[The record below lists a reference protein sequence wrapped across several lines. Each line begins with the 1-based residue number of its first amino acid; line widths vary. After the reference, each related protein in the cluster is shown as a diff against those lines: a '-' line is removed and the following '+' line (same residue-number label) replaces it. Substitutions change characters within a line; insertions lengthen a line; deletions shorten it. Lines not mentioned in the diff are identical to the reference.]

1 MNRYS
6 RDYTAKTNFDL
17 EVIFPGLRSMI
28 FPERMHRIEKIV
40 ERFFTIT
47 LKATS
52 TGAPFVIT
60 GDISAM
66 WLRDSTWQVAPFL
79 KSPNLEIGEI
89 LADISIS
96 QQEFFLKDPYANAF
110 NPEPNGACWHKDFPN
125 QSPWVFERKYELD
138 SLASI
143 LFLARRIKEQWG
155 IDRHL
160 KADYFDVVS
169 VMLNLAKKEQNHDPN
184 SYVFYRNGSIEH
196 DSLAN
201 HGVGN
206 KVGYTGMIYSA
217 FRPSDDACKYGYL
230 IPANLFFLNE
240 LKYLDLN
247 PQISS
252 LIADISHGIAEFGIV
267 DGVIAYEVDGL
278 GNYNL
283 MDDANVPSLLSLPYL
298 GALDKEDA
306 QYISTKDF
314 ILSESNPY
322 FFKGTKASGIGSQH
336 TPAEYIWPISIAME
350 GLTTSENS
358 IQEEQLLVMESTD
371 GGTNFMHESFHK
383 DNPNEFTRNWF
394 SWADAMYLELVLE
407 RYNY

>member
-1 MNRYS
+1 MNKYS

-28 FPERMHRIEKIV
+28 LPERMHRIEKIV

-110 NPEPNGACWHKDFPN
+110 NPEPNGACWHKDFPD

-143 LFLARRIKEQWG
+143 LFLARRIKEQWD

-160 KADYFDVVS
+160 KADYLEVVS

-184 SYVFYRNGSIEH
+184 SYVFYRNGSVEH

-247 PQISS
+247 PQISA

-298 GALDKEDA
+298 GAIDKEDA

-336 TPAEYIWPISIAME
+336 TPAEYIWPISIAMK

-383 DNPNEFTRNWF
+383 DTPNEFTRNWF